1 MAMSEQVKTG
11 DVVRFECTDNL
22 YRVKLELNGWV
33 RFMPIAGESVGQG
46 QRVEGTTFWRML
58 RDGVIKREVTDERAN
73 QV

>member
-1 MAMSEQVKTG
+1 MSEQVKTG

-46 QRVEGTTFWRML
+46 RRVENTTFQRML
-58 RDGVIKREVTDERAN
+58 RDGVITREETNE
-73 QV
+73 